1 MRSRLRTVSM
11 LVGAVAMVAGAA
23 AVGWPPSTA
32 SAAPPTPAGAVT
44 RADAALAG
52 HRADA
57 KASSDDVFASW
68 NALTEDDGSAD
79 VR

>member
-1 MRSRLRTVSM
+1 M
-11 LVGAVAMVAGAA
+11 LVGTVAMVAGA
-23 AVGWPPSTA
+23 
-32 SAAPPTPAGAVT
+32 AVT

-68 NALTEDDGSAD
+68 MALTDDGGSAD
-79 VR
+79 VRYTRTYRGVPVRGGDIR